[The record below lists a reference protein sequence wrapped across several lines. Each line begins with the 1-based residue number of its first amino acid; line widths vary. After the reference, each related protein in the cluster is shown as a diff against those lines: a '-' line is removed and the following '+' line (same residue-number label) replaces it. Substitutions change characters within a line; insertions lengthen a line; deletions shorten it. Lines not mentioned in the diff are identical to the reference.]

1 MGSFPSGGSKP
12 ALRGHEA
19 TLHDLLSGS
28 GSLEGQSCTCASS
41 HRGPGKWL
49 GQEQIGLA
57 ALKFG
62 KPSLKT
68 GQGCSDITQDRERA
82 SLGSDLS
89 GLGLV
94 SHQMPGVGSER
105 LLKLSILTCGQG

>member
-1 MGSFPSGGSKP
+1 MGSFSSGGSKP

-28 GSLEGQSCTCASS
+28 GSLEGQSYTCASS
-41 HRGPGKWL
+41 HHGPGEWL
-49 GQEQIGLA
+49 DQEQTSLA
-57 ALKFG
+57 ALKLG
-62 KPSLKT
+62 KPSLRT
-68 GQGCSDITQDRERA
+68 GQGCSDITQDRGRA

-94 SHQMPGVGSER
+94 RHQMPGIGSER
-105 LLKLSILTCGQG
+105 LFKPSMLACGQG